1 MGWRTGSSFLF
12 YLPLES
18 ARTVR
23 YKEKSIVSE
32 KKAREKK
39 VPKWSSAK
47 WGEVC
52 EKGKKNNALARGGW
66 SGNKNVS
73 RMPKAQSG
81 EQGGCQRLYRYKAAR
96 TVRCSET
103 LADVAA
109 EP

>member
-1 MGWRTGSSFLF
+1 MENWVLVPI
-12 YLPLES
+12 LS
-18 ARTVR
+18 ARGERKNCQVQR
-23 YKEKSIVSE
+23 KSIVSE
-32 KKAREKK
+32 KKARKK

-52 EKGKKNNALARGGW
+52 EKGKKKNNALARGGW

-96 TVRCSET
+96 TVRCSGT
-103 LADVAA
+103 LADAA
-109 EP
+109 VEL

>member
-1 MGWRTGSSFLF
+1 MENWVLVPI
-12 YLPLES
+12 LS
-18 ARTVR
+18 ALGERKNCQVQR
-23 YKEKSIVSE
+23 KKYCIREKSE
-32 KKAREKK
+32 RKK

-52 EKGKKNNALARGGW
+52 EKGKKNNARARGGW